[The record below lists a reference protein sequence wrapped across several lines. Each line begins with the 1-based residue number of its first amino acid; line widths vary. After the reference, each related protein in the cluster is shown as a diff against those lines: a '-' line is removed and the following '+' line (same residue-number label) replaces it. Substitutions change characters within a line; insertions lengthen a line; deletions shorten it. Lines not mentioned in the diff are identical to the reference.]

1 MSKKVL
7 ISTLPSWALR
17 YCRVVG
23 VEGRDSHFLSG
34 PNLKKGQ
41 TQSNINHFALHS
53 FPSTIVIEQTNG
65 RRPVAGGNKKPFDN
79 YRLRFLPRSSQHVQ
93 KPKRATSGCQ
103 HQAFSQQHSHMH
115 WYDNRCSLRKL
126 LEACTTTETQP
137 WRHMCTEIQT
147 QRQRQ
152 TGTGTK
158 ESSNIHY
165 YKHRKFS
172 LW

>member
-17 YCRVVG
+17 YCRVVR

-41 TQSNINHFALHS
+41 TQSNINHFALCS

-79 YRLRFLPRSSQHVQ
+79 YRLRFLPRSSQHLQ
-93 KPKRATSGCQ
+93 KPKRATSGRQ
-103 HQAFSQQHSHMH
+103 HQVFSQQHSHIH
-115 WYDNRCSLRKL
+115 WCSNRCCQTAI
-126 LEACTTTETQP
+126 ACMHSHSN
-137 WRHMCTEIQT
+137 RHSHLYCLSVHKA
-147 QRQRQ
+147 QRQ
-152 TGTGTK
+152 TGRGTQN
-158 ESSNIHY
+158 STDI
-165 YKHRKFS
+165 
-172 LW
+172 LQT